1 MSQPHKVTNDRLVSA
16 MRKYGGNFVKAL
28 ADCIVAGDPIN
39 KQKIKN
45 AFPDIVFVYTNFALN
60 DLND

>member
-1 MSQPHKVTNDRLVSA
+1 MSQQPKVTNDHLVGA

-39 KQKIKN
+39 KQKIKD
-45 AFPDIVFVYTNFALN
+45 AFPEIMEVYTVFATN